1 MRWKRVIY
9 CSHAMVAMEHP
20 LNLAELLGVSA
31 RNNERDEITG
41 LLAFSEGM
49 FIQALEGRKE
59 AVDGLMTRLRADS
72 RHRDIMVLGEDHASE
87 RAFPVWVMETPKM
100 RPSRTALLRT
110 LVEEGC
116 EGSYGKALGMMLE
129 LAEGQDDQRHW
140 A

>member
-9 CSHAMVAMEHP
+9 CSHATVAMEHP

-41 LLAFSEGM
+41 LLAFSGDV

-116 EGSYGKALGMMLE
+116 EGSYGKALRLMLE
-129 LAEGQDDQRHW
+129 MAEGQDDQRHW

>member
-9 CSHAMVAMEHP
+9 CSHATVAMEHP

-41 LLAFSEGM
+41 LLAFSGGL

-116 EGSYGKALGMMLE
+116 EGSYGKALGLMLE